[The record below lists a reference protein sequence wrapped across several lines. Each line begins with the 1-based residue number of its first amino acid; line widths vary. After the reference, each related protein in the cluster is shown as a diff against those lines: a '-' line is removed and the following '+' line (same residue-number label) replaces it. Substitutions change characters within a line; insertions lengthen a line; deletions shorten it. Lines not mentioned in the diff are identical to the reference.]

1 MENTQVM
8 DAPKSLVVKGNQLI
22 NSRYTLSL
30 AEMRIFLL
38 ILVQIGK
45 NDQEFKRYRIRIRDY
60 AEAIGSRSKSIHK
73 ELKNTVR
80 NMLDR
85 KLYIPKE
92 KGGWLQMNLIASG
105 EYIPEDGILEIEI
118 TPKLRPFL
126 LGLKDNFTTYDIKNV
141 LSMQSFY
148 SVRIYELL
156 KKEVYHGR
164 GLDIRVEELREKLD
178 IGQGQYKSYNLFKK
192 RVILQAQRELS
203 EKSDLSFEFEEIKE
217 GRRVA
222 RIFFR
227 IQKQERPIAG
237 FPLLE
242 GNANQEQKEELIQ
255 ELRAMGLSLKQ
266 AESLAGKKDLEQTK
280 NAIQYTKE
288 NYRDRKGTDKE
299 IKNPGAYLIKIL
311 ESESGK
317 SAFEK
322 AEAEAEAKAQEKEAR
337 LKEAQVKI
345 AKEKELLST
354 LYKAYQES
362 REKEVADLAAKASE
376 KDWEDFESYV
386 RNNIF
391 LAKKFII
398 KGLLKSED
406 PEIPHW
412 MGTFL
417 LEQEK
422 PDNDAAFIEYAYR
435 KHGMHLAVDKTRGD
449 LPYKVIGKQEALF

>member
-1 MENTQVM
+1 MENAQVI
-8 DAPKSLVVKGNQLI
+8 DAPGSLVVKGNQLI

-85 KLYIPKE
+85 KLYIPKD

-118 TPKLRPFL
+118 TPKLRPYL

-148 SVRIYELL
+148 SVRIYEML

-178 IGQGQYKSYNLFKK
+178 IGQTQYKSYNLFKK
-192 RVILQAQRELS
+192 RVILQAQKELLA
-203 EKSDLSFEFEEIKE
+203 KSDLSFEFDEIKE

-222 RIFFR
+222 RIFFK
-227 IQKQERPIAG
+227 IQKQERPISG

-242 GNANQEQKEELIQ
+242 GTRNQEEQEELIQ
-255 ELRAMGLSLKQ
+255 ELRALGLSLSQ
-266 AESLAGKKDLEQTK
+266 AEELVGNKDLAKTK

-288 NYRDRKGTDKE
+288 NYRERKGTENE
-299 IKNPGAYLIKIL
+299 IRNPGAYLIKIL
-311 ESESGK
+311 EKETSD
-317 SAFEK
+317 FEK
-322 AEAEAEAKAQEKEAR
+322 AEAASTAKAQEEEAR
-337 LKEAQVKI
+337 LKEAREKV
-345 AKEKELLST
+345 AEEKELLT
-354 LYKAYQES
+354 NIYKEYQQARNE
-362 REKEVADLAAKASE
+362 EIELFAQKAEE
-376 KDWEDFESYV
+376 KDWGAFEEYA
-386 RNNIF
+386 RNNIY
-391 LAKKFII
+391 LSKKFFEGGI
-398 KGLLKSED
+398 LKSED
-406 PEIPHW
+406 EEIGHW
-412 MGTFL
+412 LGSFL
-417 LEQEK
+417 LEQAK
-422 PDNDAAFIEYAYR
+422 PDSDEAFINWTYK
-435 KHGMHLAVDKTRGD
+435 KHGIHLAVDKSRGEV
-449 LPYKVIGKQEALF
+449 PFKVIGKQEALF

>member
-1 MENTQVM
+1 MENAQVI
-8 DAPKSLVVKGNQLI
+8 DAPGSLVVKGNQLI

-85 KLYIPKE
+85 KLYIPKD

-118 TPKLRPFL
+118 TPKLRPYL

-148 SVRIYELL
+148 SVRIYEML

-178 IGQGQYKSYNLFKK
+178 IGPTQYKSYNLFKK
-192 RVILQAQRELS
+192 RVILQAQKELLA
-203 EKSDLSFEFEEIKE
+203 KSDLSFEFEEIKE

-222 RIFFR
+222 RIFFK
-227 IQKQERPIAG
+227 IQKQERPISG

-242 GNANQEQKEELIQ
+242 GTRNQEEQEELIQ
-255 ELRAMGLSLKQ
+255 ELRALGLSLSQ
-266 AESLAGKKDLEQTK
+266 AEELVGNKDLVKTK

-288 NYRDRKGTDKE
+288 NYRERKGTENE
-299 IKNPGAYLIKIL
+299 IRNPGAYLIKIL
-311 ESESGK
+311 EKETSD
-317 SAFEK
+317 FEK
-322 AEAEAEAKAQEKEAR
+322 AEAASTAKAQEEEAR
-337 LKEAQVKI
+337 LKEAREKV
-345 AKEKELLST
+345 AEEKELLT
-354 LYKAYQES
+354 NIYKEYQQARNE
-362 REKEVADLAAKASE
+362 EIELFAQKAEE
-376 KDWEDFESYV
+376 KDWEAFEEYA
-386 RNNIF
+386 RNNIY
-391 LAKKFII
+391 LSKKFFGGGI
-398 KGLLKSED
+398 LKSED
-406 PEIPHW
+406 EEIGHW
-412 MGTFL
+412 LGSFL
-417 LEQEK
+417 LEQAK
-422 PDNDAAFIEYAYR
+422 PDSDEAFINWTYK
-435 KHGMHLAVDKTRGD
+435 KHGIHLAVDKSRGEV
-449 LPYKVIGKQEALF
+449 PFKVIGKQEALF